1 MTSHSHSHG
10 HEDCQHDHG
19 HHSRSPEPLITAN
32 LIVHAEAED
41 MHATSAPSTA
51 DLLVMAVRSGSREM
65 CEEIVRKH
73 PEAVQGCDSEN
84 GATAVHW
91 AALMGDADLLGW
103 LAGQGAQIDTTV
115 EISGMQ
121 PIHWA
126 ATRGHTEVV
135 KLLLKLGA
143 EIDARDV
150 KGTTPLVIASQYVL
164 KWHPFVVLP
173 NA

>member
-1 MTSHSHSHG
+1 MPSHSHSHG
-10 HEDCQHDHG
+10 HGENCQHDHD
-19 HHSRSPEPLITAN
+19 HHSRSPEPSIAVDS
-32 LIVHAEAED
+32 IVHAEAED
-41 MHATSAPSTA
+41 IHATTAPSPA

-73 PEAVQGCDSEN
+73 PAAVQGCDSEN

-91 AALMGDADLLGW
+91 AALVGEVDLVGW
-103 LAGQGAQIDTTV
+103 LAEQGAQIDPAV
-115 EISGMQ
+115 EVSGMQ

-143 EIDARDV
+143 DIDARDV
-150 KGTTPLVIASQYVL
+150 KGTTPLVIASQ
-164 KWHPFVVLP
+164 
-173 NA
+173 